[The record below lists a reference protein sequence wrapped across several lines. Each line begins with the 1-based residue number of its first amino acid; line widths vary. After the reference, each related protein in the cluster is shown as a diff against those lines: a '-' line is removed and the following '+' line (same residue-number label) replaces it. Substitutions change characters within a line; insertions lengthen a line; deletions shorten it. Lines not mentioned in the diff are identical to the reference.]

1 MPNMDVSLDE
11 LIASNAKQA
20 SKKPGRGGGGRGRG
34 GGRGGRGITK
44 PGKRAAVVKKKAGGG
59 GGGGR
64 QRQGAEVKIGAVTDI
79 KLAAGAVANM
89 MREGTPPKVLAI
101 SPTCVNAAVKT
112 LALARRYLE
121 EEGLELMAT
130 VDFPEFDESANSVS
144 LSLSKA
150 LLILVFPQTLTG
162 SVVSSPGERR
172 AAPLSEAEADGP
184 VDGRGAAASLLLLR
198 AVQGSGRRGRH
209 GPRVRRPARQAAVRL
224 VRRAGGD
231 ARLAPGGL
239 PRPPLPRGGRARP
252 LRRARVRECRA
263 RAVDRPSLHA
273 RAQAE
278 RGALRAAPRS
288 R

>member
-1 MPNMDVSLDE
+1 
-11 LIASNAKQA
+11 
-20 SKKPGRGGGGRGRG
+20 
-34 GGRGGRGITK
+34 
-44 PGKRAAVVKKKAGGG
+44 
-59 GGGGR
+59 
-64 QRQGAEVKIGAVTDI
+64 
-79 KLAAGAVANM
+79 M

-231 ARLAPGGL
+231 ARLATSRRTGSTSPSCQSSRMSSAGRRSSISSRSCTSRTRRSESCAAKSLMVGGEE
-239 PRPPLPRGGRARP
+239 R
-252 LRRARVRECRA
+252 
-263 RAVDRPSLHA
+263 
-273 RAQAE
+273 AE
-278 RGALRAAPRS
+278 RLLCSANPHSLTYLYVPRVYMDVRVS
-288 R
+288 MMYVQLFR